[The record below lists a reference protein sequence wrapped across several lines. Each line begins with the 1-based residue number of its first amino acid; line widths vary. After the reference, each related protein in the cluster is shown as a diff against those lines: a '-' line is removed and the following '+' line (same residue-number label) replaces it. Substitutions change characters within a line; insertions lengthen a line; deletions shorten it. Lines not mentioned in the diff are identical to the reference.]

1 MRQCLSVLLAWMLSM
16 NSLPG
21 EPRSLA
27 TLHYPQTPGVQ
38 KANLK
43 ERALA
48 VPTGSLVE
56 VRLKTKEK
64 LRGQLIEVS
73 DEAITLKVA
82 KGEKINE
89 RKLAFDELTS
99 IKRIEGGQVRS
110 RLQFDL
116 VESSGAKK
124 LPVIVMFGAHG
135 CLGVGVVQ
143 D

>member
-1 MRQCLSVLLAWMLSM
+1 MLSM

-99 IKRIEGGQVRS
+99 IKRIEGGSKAGRVT
-110 RLQFDL
+110 LYIL
-116 VESSGAKK
+116 A
-124 LPVIVMFGAHG
+124 
-135 CLGVGVVQ
+135 GVGVGFLILFVIAAVALRNS
-143 D
+143 